1 MKNRLIDLLSEK
13 KAFDIVEFD
22 LSKKMEK
29 LSDTCIIAT
38 GTSARH
44 LRSVADYVYRYMKN
58 NRCNPRIEGVAESGW
73 IIVESRGIEVHLF
86 KPELRTYYSLEEL
99 YHPS

>member
-1 MKNRLIDLLSEK
+1 MKDGLIDLLNEK
-13 KAFDIVEFD
+13 KAFDVVEFD
-22 LSKKMEK
+22 LSRKLER

-58 NRCNPRIEGVAESGW
+58 NQQNPRIEGIAESGW
-73 IIVESRGIEVHLF
+73 IIIESRGIEVHLF
-86 KPELRTYYSLEEL
+86 KPELREYYALEEL
-99 YHPS
+99 FS